1 MRIENIEWYE
11 GLITKEKEYMIMT
24 EAITFT
30 EKVEEMLV
38 NQDTILSQRN
48 QFLINQ
54 VSAKFASESNI
65 TTEKYLRAILCE
77 IKASGFEDKY
87 YAELANLTKKELS
100 KFR

>member
-1 MRIENIEWYE
+1 
-11 GLITKEKEYMIMT
+11 MILT

-38 NQDTILSQRN
+38 NQDTILAQRN
-48 QFLINQ
+48 QFLIDQ
-54 VSAKFASESNI
+54 VSAKFAKESNI

-77 IKASGFEDKY
+77 IKASGSEDKY
-87 YAELANLTKKELS
+87 YTELTYLTTKELS